1 MCQFENEENT
11 TLNLKLFNFERYCHF
26 EWFYC
31 SDSGDKIV
39 SRSNEERGL
48 DTNFNSDWNS
58 LDLTRKKN
66 IENINKTIWKCDDVM
81 IRGGWV
87 IVTQEQ
93 LYRSQR
99 WYGNLKMWWFE
110 DVAMNINFK
119 CARKNNFKPWI
130 WKQETGDKN
139 QENHVILIGVIARFR

>member
-58 LDLTRKKN
+58 LELTR
-66 IENINKTIWKCDDVM
+66 IEKLEKTGGIRIRSKEPRQALKRRLSNYDVGAMVSKTKC
-81 IRGGWV
+81 RLG
-87 IVTQEQ
+87 
-93 LYRSQR
+93 
-99 WYGNLKMWWFE
+99 K
-110 DVAMNINFK
+110 
-119 CARKNNFKPWI
+119 
-130 WKQETGDKN
+130 
-139 QENHVILIGVIARFR
+139 